1 MSGLTG
7 ISAEDLAACNKL
19 LAGGSKSFRAASFL
33 LPRRIA
39 APAAALYAFCRVAD
53 DAIDM
58 SDDPSASLDL
68 LHQRLDGAYAGRPWD
83 YVADRAFAAVV
94 EQYGVPRALPA
105 ALLEGFAWDAKGQFY
120 EDIAALESYAARVA
134 ATVGAMMTL
143 LMGVRSPEAIAR
155 ACDLGLAMQLTNIAR
170 DVGEDAKAGRV
181 YLPQSWLAEEG
192 LSAEA
197 LIANPAF
204 SPALGRVVARLLGVA
219 EAHYRRAW
227 PGIALLPWDCRP
239 GIGAARLVY
248 AEIGREVERQ
258 GLDSVSRR
266 AVVSGRRK
274 AWLLARA
281 AGALAAQQDG
291 ADEAPSHATRFLVD
305 AVRAAPA
312 PEGPPIG
319 AGYGERLVWALEL
332 MDRADR
338 ETRFAARA

>member
-1 MSGLTG
+1 MSGLMG
-7 ISAEDLAACNKL
+7 ISKADLAACRKL

-53 DAIDM
+53 DAIDL
-58 SDDPSASLDL
+58 SDDPNAA
-68 LHQRLDGAYAGRPWD
+68 LHWLQQRLDDAYAGQPQNH
-83 YVADRAFAAVV
+83 VADRAFSVV
-94 EQYGVPRALPA
+94 VAHYGIPRALPA
-105 ALLEGFAWDAKGQFY
+105 ALLEGFAWDAEGRRY
-120 EDIAALESYAARVA
+120 EDIGDLESYAARVA
-134 ATVGAMMTL
+134 STVGAMMTL

-155 ACDLGLAMQLTNIAR
+155 ACDLGIAMQLTNIAR

-181 YLPQSWLAEEG
+181 YLPLSWLREEG

-197 LIANPAF
+197 LAEEPAF
-204 SPALGRVVARLLGVA
+204 SPALGRVIARLLGAA

-227 PGIALLPWDCRP
+227 PGIALLPWDCRA

-281 AGALAAQQDG
+281 AGALAAGEEG
-291 ADEAPSHATRFLVD
+291 ADEAPALATKFLVD
-305 AVRAAPA
+305 AVLHAPM
-312 PEGPPIG
+312 PPGPPV
-319 AGYGERLVWALEL
+319 AGSYGERLVWALEL
-332 MDRADR
+332 MDRIDR
-338 ETRFAARA
+338 ETRFGVRA

>member
-19 LAGGSKSFRAASFL
+19 LASGSKSFRAASFL

-58 SDDPSASLDL
+58 SDDPTASLAL
-68 LHQRLDGAYAGRPWD
+68 LQQRLDGAYAGRPWNH
-83 YVADRAFAAVV
+83 VADRAFAAVV

-192 LSAEA
+192 LSAEG
-197 LIANPAF
+197 LIANPTF
-204 SPALGRVVARLLGVA
+204 SPALGRVVARLLGAA
-219 EAHYRRAW
+219 EANYRRA
-227 PGIALLPWDCRP
+227 GILCCARRGDRWCHDDAADGRAFTGSDC
-239 GIGAARLVY
+239 ARL
-248 AEIGREVERQ
+248 
-258 GLDSVSRR
+258 
-266 AVVSGRRK
+266 
-274 AWLLARA
+274 
-281 AGALAAQQDG
+281 
-291 ADEAPSHATRFLVD
+291 
-305 AVRAAPA
+305 
-312 PEGPPIG
+312 
-319 AGYGERLVWALEL
+319 
-332 MDRADR
+332 
-338 ETRFAARA
+338 

>member
-1 MSGLTG
+1 
-7 ISAEDLAACNKL
+7 
-19 LAGGSKSFRAASFL
+19 
-33 LPRRIA
+33 
-39 APAAALYAFCRVAD
+39 
-53 DAIDM
+53 
-58 SDDPSASLDL
+58 
-68 LHQRLDGAYAGRPWD
+68 
-83 YVADRAFAAVV
+83 VADRAFAAVV

-120 EDIAALESYAARVA
+120 EDIAALEAYAARVA

-192 LSAEA
+192 LSAEG

-204 SPALGRVVARLLGVA
+204 SPALGRVVARLLGAA

-312 PEGPPIG
+312 PEGPP
-319 AGYGERLVWALEL
+319 AALRRRRAADLHAMHRRL
-332 MDRADR
+332 DRAR
-338 ETRFAARA
+338 ARRAAAARAGDGAHGRHGARRIRRRTRARCSRCPSSPRGTRTCHWLSSHHGPNTG